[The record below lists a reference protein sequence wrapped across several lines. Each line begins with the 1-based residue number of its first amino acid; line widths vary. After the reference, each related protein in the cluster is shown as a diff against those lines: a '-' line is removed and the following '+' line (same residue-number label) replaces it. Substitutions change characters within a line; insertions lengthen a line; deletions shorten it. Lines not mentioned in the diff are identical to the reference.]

1 MYMDDDAVAL
11 VFDNGSA
18 TSRAGCEWLIV
29 TIRNY
34 GDDMPSSIFPSVTG
48 RPRHQGFLPPGYPR
62 KDCYI
67 GDEALAKRGI
77 LGLKHPIQNGWVHN
91 WRDMEAVWRHTLLTE
106 LRVAPEEHPVLLADA
121 PDNPKTNREKAA
133 EVLFEAF
140 GVPAFYV
147 QTGAVLALYAAG
159 RSAGVVLDSGEG
171 VSTCVPVYEGAALRW
186 GVRSVDVAGW
196 DMTDGVMRA
205 LMERGYPMTTA
216 AEREIVRDIKETLCY
231 VTLDFEREVEAQA
244 PGAEPRYELPDGQV
258 ITIADERFNVP
269 ETLFKPPPIDG
280 ESLRPGI
287 HELIF
292 KTITSCD
299 AELQPE
305 LYKNIVLSGGNTL
318 FPGLPERLTKELRK
332 LAPPDVTV
340 EIHAPRERKYSAWMG
355 GSIMASLSTFRN
367 LWCSRQDYDEFGP
380 AVVHRK
386 CL

>member
-11 VFDNGSA
+11 VFDNGSD
-18 TSRAGCEWLIV
+18 TSRAGFA
-29 TIRNY
+29 

-62 KDCYI
+62 KDCYV
-67 GDEALAKRGI
+67 GEEALAKRGI
-77 LGLKHPIQNGWVHN
+77 LGLKHPIQNGVVHN
-91 WRDMEAVWRHTLLTE
+91 WRDMEAVWRHTLRNE
-106 LRVAPEEHPVLLADA
+106 LRLGGESAEAHPVLLADA
-121 PDNPKTNREKAA
+121 PDNPKANRERAA
-133 EVLFEAF
+133 EVLFEAL

-147 QTGAVLALYAAG
+147 QAGAVLALFASG
-159 RSAGVVLDSGEG
+159 RASGVVLDAGEG
-171 VSTCVPVYEGAALRW
+171 VSACVPVYAGAALRW
-186 GVRSVDVAGW
+186 GVRGVDVAGW
-196 DMTDGVMRA
+196 DMTDGVLRA

-216 AEREIVRDIKETLCY
+216 AEREIVRDVKETVCY
-231 VTLDFEREVEAQA
+231 VALDFEREVEAQA

-258 ITIADERFNVP
+258 ITIADERFSVP

-292 KTITSCD
+292 KSITSCD

-305 LYKNIVLSGGNTL
+305 LYKNIVLSGGTTL

>member
-11 VFDNGSA
+11 VFNNGSA
-18 TSRAGCEWLIV
+18 TSRAGW
-29 TIRNY
+29 
-34 GDDMPSSIFPSVTG
+34 DDMPCSVFPSVTG
-48 RPRHQGFLPPGYPR
+48 RPRLQGFPPPGYPR
-62 KDCYI
+62 KDCYV

-77 LGLKHPIQNGWVHN
+77 LGLKHPIQNGVVHN
-91 WRDMEAVWRHTLLTE
+91 WSDMEAVWRHTLRNE
-106 LRVAPEEHPVLLADA
+106 LRLGGESAEAHPVLLADA
-121 PDNPKTNREKAA
+121 PDNPKANREKAA
-133 EVLFEAF
+133 AVLFEAL

-147 QTGAVLALYAAG
+147 QAGAVLALYAAG
-159 RSAGVVLDSGEG
+159 RSTGVVLESGEG
-171 VSTCVPVYEGAALRW
+171 ASACVPVYEGAALRW
-186 GVRSVDVAGW
+186 GVRGGDVAG
-196 DMTDGVMRA
+196 
-205 LMERGYPMTTA
+205 RGYPMTTA
-216 AEREIVRDIKETLCY
+216 AEREVVRDVKETVCY
-231 VTLDFEREVEAQA
+231 VALDFAREVEAQA
-244 PGAEPRYELPDGQV
+244 AEPRYELPDGQV

-292 KTITSCD
+292 KAVTSCD

-305 LYKNIVLSGGNTL
+305 LYKNVVLCGGNTL

-355 GSIMASLSTFRN
+355 GSIMASLSTFRK